1 MKKLVLTIKDDVCLA
16 NNKDVNATRLIEVA
30 GTYGTVEDFDT
41 VVAAVRAEY
50 QATLD
55 NVVAQNEA
63 IKQQNLTE
71 EEIAMVN
78 AYRTQRAKAIKVYED
93 KCETLENTLVT
104 VKAEQERMTKA
115 IIEVIGQ
122 R

>member
-1 MKKLVLTIKDDVCLA
+1 MKKLVFTIKDDVCLA
-16 NNKDVNATRLIEVA
+16 NGKDVNATQLIEVA
-30 GTYGTVEDFDT
+30 KKYGTVEDFDT

-63 IKQQNLTE
+63 IKQQNLSD

-78 AYRTQRAKAIKVYED
+78 TYREQRAKAVKVYED
-93 KCETLENTLVT
+93 KVVELEGTLEN
-104 VKAEQERMTKA
+104 VKVEHERT
-115 IIEVIGQ
+115 IELISNVINK

>member
-30 GTYGTVEDFDT
+30 STYGTVEDFDT